1 MSDSGIS
8 VVSSQNSTVLLAS
21 SEPSLFRI
29 PNSFPPK
36 FVSSKPDVPIA
47 SKTDAVQAVHNS
59 VVMAHQVSVTL
70 LIVFLCRALVTDC
83 SYLKACV
90 GSFHLWIKC
99 VERGW
104 FSQVEFSAVFEF
116 FSVI

>member
-59 VVMAHQVSVTL
+59 VVMAHQVSVTTHCILVSIFSYRLQL
-70 LIVFLCRALVTDC
+70 LKSMCGLIPFVD
-83 SYLKACV
+83 
-90 GSFHLWIKC
+90 
-99 VERGW
+99 
-104 FSQVEFSAVFEF
+104 
-116 FSVI
+116 